1 VNYVLQLSQPL
12 HGERR
17 EKGYA
22 SCTLQFLIQYLGN
35 ARRES
40 EPLYL
45 KVSSFENRRVQLLA
59 SCKLS
64 VFLDPL
70 EQQSN

>member
-1 VNYVLQLSQPL
+1 MRTS
-12 HGERR
+12 R
-17 EKGYA
+17 ETCAAGISAVAWREEK
-22 SCTLQFLIQYLGN
+22 TLRFLIQYLGN

-64 VFLDPL
+64 VLLDPL